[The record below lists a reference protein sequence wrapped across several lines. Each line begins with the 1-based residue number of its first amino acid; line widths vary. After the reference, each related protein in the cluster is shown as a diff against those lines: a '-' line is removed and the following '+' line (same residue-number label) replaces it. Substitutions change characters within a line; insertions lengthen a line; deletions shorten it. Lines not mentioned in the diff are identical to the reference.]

1 MAHWQPT
8 ATLETLKARAMLIQ
22 RMREFFH
29 ARDVLAVETP
39 TLCHTS
45 VTDPYIESIAAMV
58 RPSQKAYLQTS
69 PEYAMK
75 RLLAAGMGSIYQI
88 TKAYRQ
94 EELGRYHNPEFTMLE
109 WYRLQFD
116 HHQLMDE
123 MDALLQHVTGCEN
136 ATRVTYQTLFESTL
150 GVNPH
155 TATLPEL
162 KTIAL
167 KNGVNFQGEL
177 NDNDAWLQLLLT
189 HCIEP
194 NLGRDAPIFIYDFP
208 ATQAALARIQN
219 TNPPLAS
226 RFEVYWKGIELA
238 NGFHELQSAREQA
251 ARFEINN
258 QQRKHLGLNTLPI
271 DQYLLDA
278 LTHGLPDC
286 AGVALGVDRLVMLA
300 LNKTRLSEVM
310 AFDFERA

>member
-1 MAHWQPT
+1 MANWQPS
-8 ATLETLKARAMLIQ
+8 ATRETLKTRAMLI
-22 RMREFFH
+22 RRIREFFH
-29 ARDVLAVETP
+29 ARDVLEVETP

-45 VTDPYIESIAAMV
+45 VTDPYIQSLSTAV
-58 RPSQKAYLQTS
+58 RPSQMAYLQTS

-75 RLLAAGMGSIYQI
+75 RLLAADVGSIYQI

-123 MDALLQHVTGCEN
+123 MDALLQHVTGCEK
-136 ATRVTYQTLFESTL
+136 ATRVTYQALFESVL
-150 GVNPH
+150 GFNPH
-155 TATLPEL
+155 LASLSEL

-167 KNGVNFQGEL
+167 NHGVNFQGEL
-177 NDNDAWLQLLLT
+177 NDRDAWLQLLLT

-194 NLGRDAPIFIYDFP
+194 ELGKGAPTFIYDFP
-208 ATQAALARIQN
+208 ASQAALARLQN
-219 TNPPLAS
+219 TNPPVAS

-238 NGFHELQSAREQA
+238 NGFHELQSADEQRK
-251 ARFEINN
+251 RFEMNLAERN
-258 QQRKHLGLNTLPI
+258 KLQLPSLPMDEHLLA
-271 DQYLLDA
+271 A
-278 LTHGLPDC
+278 LKHGLPNC
-286 AGVALGVDRLVMLA
+286 AGVALGVDRLIMLA